1 MSFDEG
7 SASPGPRI
15 VLIGLGPTAASA
27 LEALQDRFAVVAL
40 VRGGDDEVV
49 ATARSRGIRVCA
61 DTHVAGVAELI
72 GRIRPDCVVVSSY
85 DRVLPGSLLR
95 VCPFVNVHYAPL
107 PRYRGRATVNW
118 AIINGEPD
126 AYLSIHCLTPELD
139 SGGILHQQAL
149 PIGPRDTVGDLYAR
163 LNELQRAAL
172 GEAVTMRLKG
182 YEGEPQADASATYAC
197 SRVPDDGEID
207 WGAPTKQIDRLVRAL
222 TDPFPG
228 AYTFLGLEPLWI
240 RRAAPAADA
249 PRYEGRVPGR
259 VVRVSPAGS
268 SADVLTGDGTLRL
281 FEVSRDDGPPVP
293 ASDVLRSVRQ
303 SLGLRKTDLVRRLVA
318 LERDMAYLRAD
329 GGGRQQA
336 DTGGSECAAV
346 SF

>member
-107 PRYRGRATVNW
+107 PRYRGRATVN
-118 AIINGEPD
+118 
-126 AYLSIHCLTPELD
+126 
-139 SGGILHQQAL
+139 
-149 PIGPRDTVGDLYAR
+149 
-163 LNELQRAAL
+163 
-172 GEAVTMRLKG
+172 
-182 YEGEPQADASATYAC
+182 
-197 SRVPDDGEID
+197 
-207 WGAPTKQIDRLVRAL
+207 
-222 TDPFPG
+222 
-228 AYTFLGLEPLWI
+228 
-240 RRAAPAADA
+240 
-249 PRYEGRVPGR
+249 
-259 VVRVSPAGS
+259 
-268 SADVLTGDGTLRL
+268 
-281 FEVSRDDGPPVP
+281 
-293 ASDVLRSVRQ
+293 
-303 SLGLRKTDLVRRLVA
+303 
-318 LERDMAYLRAD
+318 
-329 GGGRQQA
+329 
-336 DTGGSECAAV
+336 
-346 SF
+346 